1 MFYHNVDSK
10 STGSINRATYKMN
23 DDILESKLELKD
35 LGVIVDNHLTF
46 SNHIAAKVNKANQI
60 MGLIRRTFVFVNKHN
75 FNLLYKS
82 LVRPHIEYGNIV
94 VSPFQKADINLIQ
107 NMQRRATR
115 FIPEIN
121 KLDYQ
126 ERLEKLHL
134 PTLAYRRFRGSIIE
148 TYKILHNLYDGN
160 CTNSLFDL
168 KASNKSGHKFAVEK
182 ILSTTSIRRNFFSLR
197 IANLWNSLPE
207 NVVEA
212 PSTNTFK
219 NRFDRHCRERSLL
232 FDVHTDYN
240 HVYALSTLLKSN
252 KK

>member
-1 MFYHNVDSK
+1 M
-10 STGSINRATYKMN
+10 
-23 DDILESKLELKD
+23 
-35 LGVIVDNHLTF
+35 
-46 SNHIAAKVNKANQI
+46 
-60 MGLIRRTFVFVNKHN
+60 
-75 FNLLYKS
+75 
-82 LVRPHIEYGNIV
+82 
-94 VSPFQKADINLIQ
+94 
-107 NMQRRATR
+107 
-115 FIPEIN
+115 
-121 KLDYQ
+121 
-126 ERLEKLHL
+126 
-134 PTLAYRRFRGSIIE
+134 
-148 TYKILHNLYDGN
+148 YDGN
-160 CTNSLFDL
+160 CTNLLFDL
-168 KASNKSGHKFAVEK
+168 KASNKRGRKFAAEK